1 MSLPARFAEH
11 QIAAFYPNR
20 TYTGIRTSR
29 RACVRKHHLSQ
40 AFQMPR
46 REVQFANLLRYGK
59 HFRRVGYDLVE
70 NGEPVTND
78 TGLAL

>member
-11 QIAAFYPNR
+11 QIAAFYPYR
-20 TYTGIRTSR
+20 TFTNTYIA
-29 RACVRKHHLSQ
+29 ACVRSQ
-40 AFQMPR
+40 TSSFSGIPDAR

-78 TGLAL
+78 TGLAH